1 MRNEEFGIAR
11 ENAIADKS
19 KRFALRIIRL
29 YQFLRKEKR
38 ETILTRQV
46 LRSGTSVGANIREA
60 ARAQS
65 GGDFY
70 AKLSIAL
77 KEAEETAYWLELL
90 YESGYLS
97 KTGFDS
103 LYADCQELLRL
114 LVSIT
119 KTLKTRRGPEKK

>member
-1 MRNEEFGIAR
+1 MRNEEFGIAH

-29 YQFLRKEKR
+29 YQFQRKEKR
-38 ETILTRQV
+38 ETVLTRQI

-65 GGDFY
+65 EADFY

>member
-1 MRNEEFGIAR
+1 M
-11 ENAIADKS
+11 
-19 KRFALRIIRL
+19 
-29 YQFLRKEKR
+29 
-38 ETILTRQV
+38 TRQI

-65 GGDFY
+65 EADFY

-97 KTGFDS
+97 KPGFDS